1 MGAQGVDE
9 CKINYTWYI
18 IISGMEMVPVRPE
31 VGQAPNMM
39 DIGTRRIYSEEHDM
53 FRQTAR
59 RFFQEE
65 VLPHHAE

>member
-1 MGAQGVDE
+1 
-9 CKINYTWYI
+9 
-18 IISGMEMVPVRPE
+18 MEMVLVRPE